1 MNLLSRRRF
10 CAGLSIAASSLTLGI
25 RPARAAD
32 LKVVFFNAAPPLSFG
47 SDGQDIAGILP
58 DALTEILGKRVGLP
72 LGFQGLPWARAQAM
86 VQQGEADALCTLPT
100 PARLDYALFTRNPVI
115 VTKTELFYAE
125 DNPRR
130 AEIEAVRTLDQ
141 LKGFRQ
147 GDYIGNGFA
156 EATFKDLPVEFTPTL
171 DAVFRKIAA
180 GHLDIYV
187 GANVIAKG
195 VVKQLGLGDKIRSF
209 AVEIGPPSPFCIGIR
224 KSYPD
229 AAAVIERADQAIEAA
244 GKDGTLARIIGRYTA

>member
-1 MNLLSRRRF
+1 
-10 CAGLSIAASSLTLGI
+10 
-25 RPARAAD
+25 
-32 LKVVFFNAAPPLSFG
+32 
-47 SDGQDIAGILP
+47 
-58 DALTEILGKRVGLP
+58 
-72 LGFQGLPWARAQAM
+72 